1 MGRGFGMSY
10 ADCENE
16 VLRDQQKAIKRILLD
31 DALTPE
37 EKCLAIRK
45 ELNMKTK

>member
-31 DALTPE
+31 ESLTP
-37 EKCLAIRK
+37 KRSALLYAK
-45 ELNMKTK
+45 S